1 MKNYSLIIGIDISKL
16 KLDIIGI
23 DANSETIL
31 QHQIIENTVSK
42 INSFLK
48 KVIKKY
54 GINDVLFSFENT
66 GVYSYFLASSLDKMN
81 VDYCNLSALEIHRSI
96 GIKRG
101 KSDKIDA
108 LVIAKYTLTN
118 RFKLK
123 LSVATEQHLMELKL
137 LYTQREKVTKAIRQF
152 QNNKETELFL
162 PKEMLSKFSKSNTS
176 IIKNLKRN
184 LKLIDTQIV
193 SIININSSL
202 KKDYELVQS
211 IPGIGPQT
219 ASYLLIVTK
228 GFTCFE
234 NARQLACYAGVAPF
248 PYQSGSSIRGRN
260 KVSHLADK
268 KLKSLLNMCALN
280 AKKYD
285 YQIKIY
291 FNTKVDEGKNKMLVL
306 NNIRNKLLHRV
317 FAVIKRQQPYVNLHN
332 FAA

>member
-66 GVYSYFLASSLDKMN
+66 GVYGYFLASSLDKMN

-152 QNNKETELFL
+152 QNN
-162 PKEMLSKFSKSNTS
+162 
-176 IIKNLKRN
+176 
-184 LKLIDTQIV
+184 
-193 SIININSSL
+193 
-202 KKDYELVQS
+202 
-211 IPGIGPQT
+211 
-219 ASYLLIVTK
+219 
-228 GFTCFE
+228 
-234 NARQLACYAGVAPF
+234 
-248 PYQSGSSIRGRN
+248 
-260 KVSHLADK
+260 
-268 KLKSLLNMCALN
+268 
-280 AKKYD
+280 
-285 YQIKIY
+285 
-291 FNTKVDEGKNKMLVL
+291 
-306 NNIRNKLLHRV
+306 
-317 FAVIKRQQPYVNLHN
+317 
-332 FAA
+332 

>member
-66 GVYSYFLASSLDKMN
+66 GVYGYFLASSLDKMN
-81 VDYCNLSALEIHRSI
+81 VGYCSLSALEIHRSI

-176 IIKNLKRN
+176 IIKNLKKN

>member
-108 LVIAKYTLTN
+108 P
-118 RFKLK
+118 
-123 LSVATEQHLMELKL
+123 
-137 LYTQREKVTKAIRQF
+137 
-152 QNNKETELFL
+152 L
-162 PKEMLSKFSKSNTS
+162 PHESF
-176 IIKNLKRN
+176 RV
-184 LKLIDTQIV
+184 V
-193 SIININSSL
+193 S
-202 KKDYELVQS
+202 
-211 IPGIGPQT
+211 
-219 ASYLLIVTK
+219 
-228 GFTCFE
+228 
-234 NARQLACYAGVAPF
+234 
-248 PYQSGSSIRGRN
+248 
-260 KVSHLADK
+260 
-268 KLKSLLNMCALN
+268 
-280 AKKYD
+280 
-285 YQIKIY
+285 
-291 FNTKVDEGKNKMLVL
+291 
-306 NNIRNKLLHRV
+306 
-317 FAVIKRQQPYVNLHN
+317 
-332 FAA
+332 

>member
-23 DANSETIL
+23 DPNSETIL

-42 INSFLK
+42 INLF
-48 KVIKKY
+48 IKKIIKKH
-54 GINDVLFSFENT
+54 GIKNVLFSFENT
-66 GVYSYFLASSLDKMN
+66 GVYGYFLASSLDKMN

-162 PKEMLSKFSKSNTS
+162 PKEMLSKFLKSNIS

-193 SIININSSL
+193 SIININSAL

-248 PYQSGSSIRGRN
+248 PYQSGSSIKGRN

-291 FNTKVDEGKNKMLVL
+291 FNTKVEEGKNKMLVL

>member
-66 GVYSYFLASSLDKMN
+66 GVYGYFLASSLDKMN
-81 VDYCNLSALEIHRSI
+81 VGYCNLSALEIHRSI

>member
-66 GVYSYFLASSLDKMN
+66 GVYGYFLASSLDKMN

>member
-66 GVYSYFLASSLDKMN
+66 GVYGYFLASSLDKMN
-81 VDYCNLSALEIHRSI
+81 VGYCSLSALEIHRSI

-176 IIKNLKRN
+176 IIKNLKKN

-211 IPGIGPQT
+211 IP
-219 ASYLLIVTK
+219 
-228 GFTCFE
+228 
-234 NARQLACYAGVAPF
+234 
-248 PYQSGSSIRGRN
+248 
-260 KVSHLADK
+260 
-268 KLKSLLNMCALN
+268 
-280 AKKYD
+280 
-285 YQIKIY
+285 
-291 FNTKVDEGKNKMLVL
+291 
-306 NNIRNKLLHRV
+306 
-317 FAVIKRQQPYVNLHN
+317 
-332 FAA
+332 